1 MSRNS
6 KNATRL
12 QQAREISKS
21 RQSGHVGATQTEP
34 KHGKQYKNRA
44 PQNKKGLDRLVGAR

>member
-1 MSRNS
+1 MSRNN

-12 QQAREISKS
+12 QQAREVSKS
-21 RQSGHVGATQTEP
+21 RQSGHVGATQTEA